1 MMAYFSNKAF
11 LIKACTLA
19 SQVALVVKNPPAMQ
33 EMQETWA
40 GSLSQGD
47 SLQEEMVPL
56 SSTLDWEIS
65 CTEEPGGLQPMGSQR
80 VGHD

>member
-33 EMQETWA
+33 EMQETWVP
-40 GSLSQGD
+40 SLGQGQ
-47 SLQEEMVPL
+47 S
-56 SSTLDWEIS
+56 
-65 CTEEPGGLQPMGSQR
+65 PGA
-80 VGHD
+80 GHDNPLQ